1 MRTIGVSPSARK
13 VAQARDDSR
22 SHTSTRK
29 HGNGSVRLVVCR
41 ENFLAWGEDI
51 DLVAK
56 VGEHGEGVIDGGC
69 TDGDGLSETSRGNII
84 CVLTLISGSDNKGDA
99 LANDVGH
106 LWVEGML
113 AYEGC

>member
-1 MRTIGVSPSARK
+1 MRTVSVLPSARK
-13 VAQARDDSR
+13 LAQARDDSR

-29 HGNGSVRLVVCR
+29 QGNGSVGLVVCG

-56 VGEHGEGVIDGGC
+56 VGERGEGVIDGGC
-69 TDGDGLSETSRGNII
+69 TDGDGLRETSRGNVI
-84 CVLTLISGSDNKGDA
+84 CVLTLISGGDDKGDA

-106 LWVEGML
+106 LWK
-113 AYEGC
+113 AC